1 MIRVFREEDT
11 QQLLEIYNYYVQN
24 SVATFDDKP
33 LSYNVF
39 FDKLKTINLEYPF
52 FVFEENNTLL
62 GFAYASKFRPKPA
75 YQNTVE
81 STVYI
86 KHTAHGKNIGTRLY
100 QALLQ
105 ALKQNKYHTVLG
117 VLTLPN
123 EASVKL
129 HEKFGFKKV
138 AHLKQVGFKFD
149 QWQDVGMYQ
158 LILST

>member
-52 FVFEENNTLL
+52 FVFEESNTLL

-86 KHTAHGKNIGTRLY
+86 KHTAHGKNIGTQLY

>member
-1 MIRVFREEDT
+1 
-11 QQLLEIYNYYVQN
+11 
-24 SVATFDDKP
+24 
-33 LSYNVF
+33 
-39 FDKLKTINLEYPF
+39 
-52 FVFEENNTLL
+52 
-62 GFAYASKFRPKPA
+62 
-75 YQNTVE
+75 
-81 STVYI
+81 
-86 KHTAHGKNIGTRLY
+86 
-100 QALLQ
+100 
-105 ALKQNKYHTVLG
+105 NKYHTVLG